1 MMISTQERIMQAA
14 LKLFAQKGFEATS
27 IRDIA
32 QEADV
37 NSSTLYYYMSNK
49 EEFLLSIMK
58 NGLEQG
64 VRASEKIFSS
74 MKLPEERLAALIS
87 MHVMIHGLNQL
98 ITIVTDTEFRAL
110 HGNNKELIRSLRRK
124 YESFWREA
132 VREGVEEGVFTGVKN
147 PKLAAFALLE
157 MCTGVAHWY
166 SSEGQLTLEQIRDE
180 FVNMALN
187 LLGAKREG
195 RNITVHDL
203 NLPHPSNYELNVAS
217 LYKGSREFA

>member
-1 MMISTQERIMQAA
+1 MMISTQERIMLAA

-32 QEADV
+32 QEAEV

-49 EEFLLSIMK
+49 EEFLLAIMK
-58 NGLEQG
+58 NGLGFGIRLAEEILAG
-64 VRASEKIFSS
+64 V
-74 MKLPEERLAALIS
+74 KLPEEKIAALVS

-110 HGNNKELIRSLRRK
+110 HGQNKELIRDLRRR
-124 YESFWREA
+124 YETIWRDV
-132 VREGVEEGVFTGVKN
+132 VREGVEGGVFTAIAN
-147 PKLAAFALLE
+147 PKLAALALLE

-166 SSEGQLTLEQIRDE
+166 SAKGEMTLEEIRDE

-187 LLGAKREG
+187 LLGAKRDG
-195 RNITVHDL
+195 RQLTVRDL
-203 NLPHPSNYELNVAS
+203 NLPQSFSYEMNVAS
-217 LYKGSREFA
+217 LYRESNELV